1 MKVAPLLHGSKVQ
14 ISVLLLLL
22 LLGVEEPTVRPLGQR
37 PEPLLLLLLLLWW
50 GRRGRTPHAPV
61 VATAKVATPTK
72 VARSVATTAKVARR
86 VATRVAAAARVGIL
100 LLQRPLLDVVGE
112 LGGGHA
118 VRLLAV
124 RLELRGSE
132 LGLQCV

>member
-1 MKVAPLLHGSKVQ
+1 MKYLLLKGSPLLHGSKVQ
-14 ISVLLLLL
+14 VSVRLLL
-22 LLGVEEPTVRPLGQR
+22 LLGVEEPTAARPLRKR
-37 PEPLLLLLLLLWW
+37 PEPLLLLLLLLLR
-50 GRRGRTPHAPV
+50 GRRRGKRRSPHV
-61 VATAKVATPTK
+61 IAKVAAEAIGV
-72 VARSVATTAKVARR
+72 VAAEIARR
-86 VATRVAAAARVGIL
+86 AARAAAARVGVL

-132 LGLQCV
+132 LGLQRELE

>member
-1 MKVAPLLHGSKVQ
+1 MKYLLLKGSPLLHGSKVQ
-14 ISVLLLLL
+14 VSVRLLL
-22 LLGVEEPTVRPLGQR
+22 LLGVEEPTAARPLRKR
-37 PEPLLLLLLLLWW
+37 PEPLLLLLLLLR
-50 GRRGRTPHAPV
+50 GRRRGKRRSPHV
-61 VATAKVATPTK
+61 IAKVAAEAVGV
-72 VARSVATTAKVARR
+72 VAAEIARGAAR
-86 VATRVAAAARVGIL
+86 AAAARVGVL

-132 LGLQCV
+132 LGLQRELE

>member
-22 LLGVEEPTVRPLGQR
+22 LGVEEPTVRPLGQR
-37 PEPLLLLLLLLWW
+37 PEPLLLLLWW

-86 VATRVAAAARVGIL
+86 VATRVAAAARVGVL

>member
-1 MKVAPLLHGSKVQ
+1 MKYLLLKGAPLLHGSKVQ
-14 ISVLLLLL
+14 VSVRLLL
-22 LLGVEEPTVRPLGQR
+22 LLGVEEPTAARPLWKR
-37 PEPLLLLLLLLWW
+37 PEPLLLLLLR
-50 GRRGRTPHAPV
+50 GRRRGKRRSPHVIAKVSAEAIGV
-61 VATAKVATPTK
+61 VAAEI
-72 VARSVATTAKVARR
+72 ARR
-86 VATRVAAAARVGIL
+86 AARAAAARVGVL

-132 LGLQCV
+132 LGLQRELE

>member
-1 MKVAPLLHGSKVQ
+1 MRYLLLKGSPLLHGSKVEV
-14 ISVLLLLL
+14 SVRLLL
-22 LLGVEEPTVRPLGQR
+22 LLGVEEPTARSLRQR
-37 PEPLLLLLLLLWW
+37 PEPLLLLLR
-50 GRRGRTPHAPV
+50 GRRRGKRRSPHV
-61 VATAKVATPTK
+61 IAKVAAEAIGV
-72 VARSVATTAKVARR
+72 VAAEIARR
-86 VATRVAAAARVGIL
+86 AARAAAARVGVL

-132 LGLQCV
+132 LGLQRELE

>member
-14 ISVLLLLL
+14 ISVLLL
-22 LLGVEEPTVRPLGQR
+22 GVEEPTVRTLGKR
-37 PEPLLLLLLLLWW
+37 PEPLLRWGR
-50 GRRGRTPHAPV
+50 GRRGRTPHAPIV
-61 VATAKVATPTK
+61 AKVATK
-72 VARSVATTAKVARR
+72 VVARGVARPKVARR
-86 VATRVAAAARVGIL
+86 VATRVTAAARVGVL

-124 RLELRGSE
+124 RLELRRSE
-132 LGLQCV
+132 LGLQLNL

>member
-22 LLGVEEPTVRPLGQR
+22 LGVEEPTVGPLGQR
-37 PEPLLLLLLLLWW
+37 PEPLLLLLLLWW

-86 VATRVAAAARVGIL
+86 VATRVAAAARVGVL

>member
-1 MKVAPLLHGSKVQ
+1 MKYLLLKGAPLLHGSKVQ
-14 ISVLLLLL
+14 VSVRLLL
-22 LLGVEEPTVRPLGQR
+22 LLGVEEPTAARPLRKR
-37 PEPLLLLLLLLWW
+37 PEPLLLLLLLR
-50 GRRGRTPHAPV
+50 GRRRGKRRSPHV
-61 VATAKVATPTK
+61 IAKVAAEAIGV
-72 VARSVATTAKVARR
+72 VAAEIARR
-86 VATRVAAAARVGIL
+86 AARAAAARVGVL

-132 LGLQCV
+132 LGLQRELE